1 MPRFDGT
8 GPCGVGP
15 MTGWGR
21 GYCGAGMGRG
31 LAPGYGQGY
40 GFGPGYGRGFG
51 RGFGRSMGRG
61 FGPGPGFG
69 WYSVG
74 YGPEAAA
81 PGPAEDYRSA
91 LEARKA
97 FLNAELA
104 RTEALIAASGPEDGA
119 KGPAK

>member
-1 MPRFDGT
+1 MPRFGGT
-8 GPCGVGP
+8 GPSGEGP
-15 MTGWGR
+15 LTGWGR
-21 GYCGAGMGRG
+21 GYCGSGMGRG
-31 LAPGYGQGY
+31 LSP
-40 GFGPGYGRGFG
+40 GFGPGYGRGFS
-51 RGFGRSMGRG
+51 RGFGRGMGRG

-69 WYSVG
+69 WFSVG

-104 RTEALIAASGPEDGA
+104 RTETLIVASGPGDGS

>member
-8 GPCGVGP
+8 GPAGAGP

-21 GYCGAGMGRG
+21 GYCGTGFDRASGPGFGHGQGGGMG
-31 LAPGYGQGY
+31 YGH
-40 GFGPGYGRGFG
+40 GFG
-51 RGFGRSMGRG
+51 RGRG
-61 FGPGPGFG
+61 MGPGFG
-69 WYSVG
+69 RGPGCGWYNVG

-81 PGPAEDYRSA
+81 TSPSADYRGA

-104 RTEALIAASGPEDGA
+104 RTEALLAED
-119 KGPAK
+119 KGSEK